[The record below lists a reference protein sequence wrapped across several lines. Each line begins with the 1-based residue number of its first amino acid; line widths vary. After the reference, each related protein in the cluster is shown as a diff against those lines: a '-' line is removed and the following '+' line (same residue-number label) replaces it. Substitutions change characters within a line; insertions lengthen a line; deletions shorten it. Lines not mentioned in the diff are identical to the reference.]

1 MRIIQGIKT
10 NFGLTD
16 KGKQD
21 IKDIALE
28 NLDELSAADKIVA
41 SPYRRTQET
50 AEIISEVTGKEIEVE
65 PLIHEFNPG
74 VLSGKSHEENAELY
88 PEYYKIWMER
98 KDLDGIL
105 GAETG
110 RELQARALAFL
121 MKYEGREEFNE
132 IVVSH
137 AGFLRCLINTAK
149 GRIRT
154 TPVDSRNGAITVLD
168 DPLGKLDI
176 EHKSRAMASKVFVV
190 ATRDDKY
197 VVKMKNRRIK
207 QEDREEKKLLD
218 KLHYQIEG
226 LPEVL
231 YLSENEDESCTK
243 VLSFVKGNS
252 IFGKL
257 DGEREDVLISKVREI
272 NSALRNVEEHNYPRE
287 DLVELM
293 KSLEATSKRDYTK
306 KYAQGILAN
315 TRNLEKLRNSEYAL
329 AHNDLNRDNIL
340 FNESEKGRVEA
351 NIIDW
356 EGVGNFPKD
365 YQLAS
370 FLASSMLIEGY
381 EVSDCMKIA
390 EQFDEKVDAD
400 YLTYLMKIRVFTGLH
415 YFAENRNIYTQSN
428 KEVSKKILKKYF
440 FAAEKLD
447 RYRVR
452 NGFDLESEEKEDI
465 ETKLDKVYKSISDTT
480 NEER

>member
-1 MRIIQGIKT
+1 MRIIQGTKT
-10 NFGLTD
+10 NYGLTE
-16 KGKQD
+16 KGKEE
-21 IKDIALE
+21 IKEVALE
-28 NLDELSAADKIVA
+28 NYEELSGADKIVA

-50 AEIISEVTGKEIEVE
+50 AEIISEVTGKDIEVE
-65 PLIHEFNPG
+65 PLIYEFNPG
-74 VLSGKSHEENAELY
+74 VLAGKTHEENATLY

-98 KDLDGIL
+98 KDLDGIP

-121 MKYEGREEFNE
+121 MKYEDKDDFYD

-149 GRIRT
+149 GRVRT
-154 TPVDSRNGAITVLD
+154 TPVDSKNGALTVLEN
-168 DPLGKLDI
+168 PLDKLKI

-190 ATRDDKY
+190 ETADDKC
-197 VVKMKNRRIK
+197 VVKMKNRGIK

-218 KLHYQIEG
+218 KLHYQIDG

-231 YLSENEDESCTK
+231 YLSDNEEESCTK
-243 VLSFVKGNS
+243 VLSFVKGDS
-252 IFGKL
+252 VFGKL
-257 DGEREDVLISKVREI
+257 DDEKQNLLISKIREI
-272 NSALRNVEEHNYPRE
+272 NSALRGIEEHNYPKE
-287 DLVELM
+287 DLIELM
-293 KSLEATSKRDYTK
+293 KNLEASSKRDYTK

-315 TRNLEKLRNSEYAL
+315 TRNLEKLRNSEYTL

-340 FNESEKGRVEA
+340 FFNQDGGNGV

-356 EGVGNFPKD
+356 EGIGNFPKD

-370 FLASSMLIEGY
+370 FLASSLLIEGY
-381 EVSDCMKIA
+381 EVSECMEIA
-390 EQFDEKVDAD
+390 EQFGEKVDTD

-428 KEVSKKILKKYF
+428 KEVSKEILKKYF

-452 NGFDLESEEKEDI
+452 KGFEQNIDENNSIEEK
-465 ETKLDKVYKSISDTT
+465 LAKVYKSINDGTD
-480 NEER
+480 EER